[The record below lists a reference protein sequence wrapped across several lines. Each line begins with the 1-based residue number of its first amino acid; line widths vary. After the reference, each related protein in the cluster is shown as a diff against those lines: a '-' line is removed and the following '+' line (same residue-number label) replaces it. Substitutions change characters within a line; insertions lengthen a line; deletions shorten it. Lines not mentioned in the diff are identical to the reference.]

1 MAFYGDTDAQETQE
15 WQDAFDS
22 VLQHMGTERAAF
34 LLEKLYQRAI
44 AKHVPI
50 QRLNTPYLNTISVEE
65 QPAMPGDQDMERR
78 IRALVRWNAWQWYC
92 AQIKP
97 VMTSVVTWPALPLPQ
112 LYMMSVLTIFSVPT
126 VTALAAT

>member
-1 MAFYGDTDAQETQE
+1 MAFYGDSDAQETQE

-34 LLEKLYQRAI
+34 LLEKLYQQAI

-65 QPAMPGDQDMERR
+65 QPAMPGDQGTPYSCIDSLEC
-78 IRALVRWNAWQWYC
+78 LSNG
-92 AQIKP
+92 
-97 VMTSVVTWPALPLPQ
+97 TSCE
-112 LYMMSVLTIFSVPT
+112 
-126 VTALAAT
+126 

>member
-78 IRALVRWNAWQWYC
+78 IRALIRWNAL
-92 AQIKP
+92 A
-97 VMTSVVTWPALPLPQ
+97 M
-112 LYMMSVLTIFSVPT
+112 VLRANKTGDV
-126 VTALAAT
+126 

>member
-1 MAFYGDTDAQETQE
+1 MAFYGDTDSQETQE
-15 WQDAFDS
+15 WQDAFDA

-65 QPAMPGDQDMERR
+65 QPAMPGDPGYGASYSCLDSLECVGNGIACQ
-78 IRALVRWNAWQWYC
+78 
-92 AQIKP
+92 
-97 VMTSVVTWPALPLPQ
+97 
-112 LYMMSVLTIFSVPT
+112 
-126 VTALAAT
+126 

>member
-1 MAFYGDTDAQETQE
+1 MAFYGDSDAQETQE
-15 WQDAFDS
+15 WQEAFDA

-65 QPAMPGDQDMERR
+65 QPAMPGDPDMERR
-78 IRALVRWNAWQWYC
+78 IRALIRWNALAMKRRCKAVWMRC
-92 AQIKP
+92 ASRARLCRSAC
-97 VMTSVVTWPALPLPQ
+97 TPA
-112 LYMMSVLTIFSVPT
+112 IRG
-126 VTALAAT
+126 

>member
-1 MAFYGDTDAQETQE
+1 MAFYGDTDSQETQE
-15 WQDAFDS
+15 WQDAFDA

-65 QPAMPGDQDMERR
+65 QPADAREVKIEADWGIAQAHGRQLLPTSAQGDGFYYCR
-78 IRALVRWNAWQWYC
+78 IEKVA
-92 AQIKP
+92 
-97 VMTSVVTWPALPLPQ
+97 
-112 LYMMSVLTIFSVPT
+112 
-126 VTALAAT
+126 

>member
-1 MAFYGDTDAQETQE
+1 MAFYGDSDAQETQE
-15 WQDAFDS
+15 WQEAFDS

-34 LLEKLYQRAI
+34 LLEKLYQQAI

-78 IRALVRWNAWQWYC
+78 IRALIRWNAL
-92 AQIKP
+92 AMVLRANKTGDDLGGHLP
-97 VMTSVVTWPALPLPQ
+97 VSHLLQP
-112 LYMMSVLTIFSVPT
+112 YMMLVLTISSVQMIT
-126 VTALAAT
+126 LAAT